1 MARLMWNIH
10 YYSVSIR
17 ANYSLSY
24 IVWSLP
30 LIRTYALFAVI
41 DFFYNSVNIY
51 SGTQTHTHTQPPSLV
66 HSFVAI
72 AVAAAVAIVIAV
84 AVNIAGAKFV
94 ETE

>member
-1 MARLMWNIH
+1 M
-10 YYSVSIR
+10 SIR
-17 ANYSLSY
+17 ANYWLSY

-51 SGTQTHTHTQPPSLV
+51 SGTHTQPPSLV

-72 AVAAAVAIVIAV
+72 AVASAVTAAVAIVIAV